1 MHIHINKTPLNL
13 KIVIS
18 INPDYIHIFCRRMKH
33 KSEKHKYNTKIP
45 ITLKFKESNDLSINR
60 FEYYYH
66 MRHNKYMQRMFV
78 NKEFLVKIDKIFK
91 YSFYNIIKHRKY
103 DKTKA
108 YHALC

>member
-33 KSEKHKYNTKIP
+33 KSEKHKYHTKIS

-66 MRHNKYMQRMFV
+66 MRHNKYMQKMFV

-91 YSFYNIIKHRKY
+91 YSFYNIENMRKQKSIMHC
-103 DKTKA
+103 DKN
-108 YHALC
+108 